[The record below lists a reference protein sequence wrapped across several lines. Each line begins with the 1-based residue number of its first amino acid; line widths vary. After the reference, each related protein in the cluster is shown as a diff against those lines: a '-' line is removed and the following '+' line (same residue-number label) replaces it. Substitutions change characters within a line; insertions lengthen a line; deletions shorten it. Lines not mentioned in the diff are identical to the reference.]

1 MRGRTPPLAD
11 RLAALREAVEVA
23 DGRLEVPEL
32 AQARTLLAKAGAR
45 EALGDATV
53 VALAGATGSGKS
65 TLFNALSGS
74 EVSTPGVRRPTTGVA
89 HATVWGA
96 DDDPTHPTDRLLD
109 WLQVPRRHRHAPEP
123 ALDGLVL
130 LDLPDHDSVRLEHR
144 LEVDR
149 LVQLVD
155 VLVWVLDPEK
165 YADAAVHERYLV
177 PLAGHAGVLLV
188 VLNQVDRLDP
198 AAARACLTDLRGLLD
213 REGLADTPLLAV
225 SGRTGTGLGEL
236 RADLARRVSARRAAT
251 DRLTADV
258 RGVATALAAH
268 CAAGSS
274 AHGGSGVGRAEREQL
289 TDALAEAAG
298 VPAVTAAV
306 ERSVRRDGTA
316 ATGWPLVRWTR
327 KLRSDPLE
335 RLHLG
340 QGAGD
345 DGAVV
350 ARTSLPAA
358 GAVQRAGVTRAVRA
372 AREAAGE
379 GLPQVWRDELRRT
392 VEVSEEQLADRLDR
406 AVAGTELGPQR
417 TPLWQR
423 GVGGLQWLLTL
434 VALAGALWLLA
445 LVVLGFFQLDDVVP
459 LPRVEGLPLPTLLVV
474 GGLLAGALLAL
485 VARPLVVLRGRRRA
499 RRAEQRLYAAVDV
512 VAQEEVLAPM
522 AEVRE
527 DHDRYCA
534 AVTRAMTSSSSRTTP
549 RPGTVPGR
557 R

>member
-89 HATVWGA
+89 HATVWGGN
-96 DDDPTHPTDRLLD
+96 DDPTHPTDRLLD

-198 AAARACLTDLRGLLD
+198 AAVRACLTDLRGLLD

-268 CAAGSS
+268 CAAGSP

-306 ERSVRRDGTA
+306 ERSVRRSGTA

-327 KLRSDPLE
+327 KLRPDPLE

-340 QGAGD
+340 QGADD

-379 GLPQVWRDELRRT
+379 GLPEAWRDELRRT
-392 VEVSEEQLADRLDR
+392 VEVSEERLADRLDQ
-406 AVAGTELGPQR
+406 AVAGTDLGPQR

-423 GVGGLQWLLTL
+423 AVGGLQWLLTL

-459 LPRVEGLPLPTLLVV
+459 LPRVEGLPLPTLLLV

-485 VARPLVVLRGRRRA
+485 VARPLVGLRARRRA
-499 RRAEQRLYAAVDV
+499 RRAEQRLHAAVDV

-534 AVTRAMTSSSSRTTP
+534 AVTRARK
-549 RPGTVPGR
+549 
-557 R
+557 

>member
-11 RLAALREAVEVA
+11 RLAALREVVEVA
-23 DGRLEVPEL
+23 DGRLDAPEL
-32 AQARTLLAKAGAR
+32 ADARRLLAKAGAR

-65 TLFNALSGS
+65 TLFNALSGA
-74 EVSTPGVRRPTTGVA
+74 EVSSPGVRRPTTGVA
-89 HATVWGA
+89 HATVWGE
-96 DDDPTHPTDRLLD
+96 PQDRLLD
-109 WLQVPRRHRHAPEP
+109 WLEVPRRHRHAPEP

-130 LDLPDHDSVRLEHR
+130 LDLPDHDSVKLEHR

-225 SGRTGTGLGEL
+225 SARTGAGLGEL

-258 RGVATALAAH
+258 RGTATALAAH
-268 CAAGSS
+268 CGAD
-274 AHGGSGVGRAEREQL
+274 GGAGVGRAEHEQL
-289 TDALAEAAG
+289 TEALAEAAG
-298 VPAVTAAV
+298 VPAVTTAV
-306 ERSVRRDGTA
+306 ERSVRRSGTA
-316 ATGWPLVRWTR
+316 ATGWPLLRWTR
-327 KLRSDPLE
+327 KLRPDPLE

-340 QGAGD
+340 D
-345 DGAVV
+345 ER

-379 GLPQVWRDELRRT
+379 GLPQTWRDELRRT

-406 AVAGTELGPQR
+406 AVAGTDLGPQR

-423 GVGGLQWLLTL
+423 GVGGLQWLLAL

-459 LPRVEGLPLPTLLVV
+459 LPRVEGVPLPTLLLI

-485 VARPLVVLRGRRRA
+485 VARPLVGLRARRLA
-499 RRAEQRLYAAVDV
+499 RRAEQRLEAAVDV

-527 DHDRYCA
+527 DHARYCA
-534 AVTRAMTSSSSRTTP
+534 AVTRA
-549 RPGTVPGR
+549 GR
-557 R
+557 